1 MSGAETWPLGPH
13 RVVEA
18 SAGSGKTFTITT
30 LVCRLVAE
38 EGVPISR
45 ILVSTYTN
53 ATAAELRERVVE
65 RMRALLRE
73 LEGGAA
79 RDPLAKAWR
88 ERGAALDELR
98 ARLQSAVRDF
108 DEATITTIHGF
119 CQGVLRELPFES
131 GSDAGRTLSGDGE
144 ALLQGATADAW
155 ACLGEDDLEVI
166 DAREAVEVAREAC
179 AHSRLPLVPTAH
191 EVQGARAELRSALED
206 LRGVIPRPGGALVA
220 MLNKGRNST
229 KALARMVAWV
239 EGQAGEQDRAPTVQD
254 WLECVADCCTGSTLT
269 KAVNKAH
276 AAQIEVFESLEARLR
291 AAGEAIER
299 AYDGVQAAARVR
311 VATTA
316 RASASARKARER
328 VMTFDD
334 LLQDVHAALHSPQ
347 GEALAKELRARYSVA
362 LVDEFQDTDR
372 EQCEIFERIFV
383 APEAAGAAEAHATA
397 GARTAPEARL
407 TVVGDPK
414 QSIYLFRGADMGAY
428 LRATTPPRFRGERS
442 GLDSNYRTDRAL
454 LDAVQAMLEV
464 EPDGPLGGDMGD
476 MPGVRLHRPRA
487 VHEAARLHERTGEPA
502 SGLWLHV
509 PAEVCEPADEGGDR
523 EPPELDSKEV
533 WHAVATEVRRE
544 LCAGLRLQDGDRERE
559 VTPGD
564 VAVLVR
570 SNTNALRV
578 QRALRAQGVPASV
591 RTRISVWNSDEAIEL
606 ARMLEAMASPGS
618 LRARL
623 AAGATRVGGCTAS
636 VLRAPESDRA
646 VAFAD
651 WVTELRAE
659 LDARGPVPCV
669 RRMLDSAPAGGEAP
683 MVRLLA
689 QAGGERA
696 VTNLLHLAELLG
708 GLWRGGVRSADELA
722 AAMASRRGRAD
733 VDEVAA
739 HELQQRIETDGSA
752 VQVVTAHSAKGLQW
766 PIVWVATD
774 CAVAKAER
782 AAVALV
788 CDEGDQ
794 RVLALGGEALARA
807 REQYAAES
815 AREQIRLLY
824 VALTRAENRC
834 HVVWGRA
841 YREGNGGSATAAL
854 LHGRKAASRAE
865 AEVAGKDALSSVDRM
880 RADLQDLCER
890 AQQGGLHGTVRLAP
904 LADWE
909 RGRWTPRRAEVEL
922 APARTLQAALPAGA
936 RTTSFTG
943 LASGIGAHA
952 GAWDSGGAGRRL
964 RSDDAQA
971 GESAAARADGEAPLL
986 SREAL
991 PAGPAYG
998 DLVHRVV
1005 EEGIRVLDGEALA
1018 ALAARVV
1025 AADGA
1030 RVDAAVLASG
1040 LRSVARQRL
1049 LAGEV
1054 RGVDVGAATLAGLVR
1069 GRLRT
1074 ELEYLLPVGARG
1086 RPAAMRA
1093 VAEAFERGG
1102 EIARRYAGVAA
1113 AMGGVEF
1120 HGHLTGFIDLVCEHE
1135 GRWYVLDYKT
1145 NALGADLR
1153 AFEPER
1159 LDEAMIEHHYV
1170 LQYHLYTLAV
1180 HRWLRARMPGYDYE
1194 RHMGGAMYLF
1204 VRAMGESRPAGAG
1217 VFADRPSWAVVQA
1230 LDSAFEGVSR

>member
-1 MSGAETWPLGPH
+1 MSGAETWPLGPS

-65 RMRALLRE
+65 RMRTLLRDI
-73 LEGGAA
+73 EGGAV

-88 ERGAALDELR
+88 ERGAALGDLR
-98 ARLQSAVRDF
+98 GRLEAAVRDF

-131 GSDAGRTLSGDGE
+131 GADAGRTLSGDGE
-144 ALLQGATADAW
+144 DLLQGAIADAW
-155 ACLGEDDLEVI
+155 ACLGEDELEVI
-166 DAREAVEVAREAC
+166 GPREAVEVAEMAC
-179 AHSRLPLVPTAH
+179 AHPRLPLVPAPH
-191 EVQGARAELRSALED
+191 EVQDARVELRSAVEH
-206 LRGVIPRPGGALVA
+206 LRSVIPGDGDALVA
-220 MLNKGRNST
+220 MLNKGRSSS
-229 KALARMVAWV
+229 KALARMVGWV
-239 EGQAGEQDRAPTVQD
+239 QPQAGDPDRAPTVQD
-254 WLECVADCCTGSTLT
+254 WLACVADCCTGSTLA
-269 KAVNKAH
+269 KAVTKAH
-276 AAQIEVFESLEARLR
+276 AAQIEMFEGLEGRLR

-299 AYDGVQAAARVR
+299 AYDRVQAAARAR

-316 RASASARKARER
+316 RVSASARKARER
-328 VMTFDD
+328 VLTFDD
-334 LLQDVHAALHSPQ
+334 LLQEVHAALHSAQ
-347 GEALAKELRARYSVA
+347 GDALAKELRARYSVA

-372 EQCEIFERIFV
+372 EQCEIFERIFA
-383 APEAAGAAEAHATA
+383 APDASGV
-397 GARTAPEARL
+397 RL

-414 QSIYLFRGADMGAY
+414 QSIYLFRGADMDAY
-428 LRATTPPRFRGERS
+428 QRATTPPRFRGERS

-464 EPDGPLGGDMGD
+464 EKDGPLGGEMGD

-487 VHEAARLHERTGEPA
+487 VHEAARLHDRSGEPA

-509 PAEVCEPADEGGDR
+509 PAEVCEPAGADGDR
-523 EPPELDSKEV
+523 APAELDSAEV
-533 WHAVATEVRRE
+533 WHSVATAVRRE
-544 LCAGLRLQDGDRERE
+544 LSEGLRLKDGDRERE

-578 QRALRAQGVPASV
+578 QRALRAQGIPASV
-591 RTRISVWNSDEAIEL
+591 RSRIAVWKSEEAIEL
-606 ARMLEAMASPGS
+606 ERMLEAMAQPGS

-623 AAGATRVGGCTAS
+623 AAGTTRVGGCTAS

-651 WVTELRAE
+651 WVAELRGE

-669 RRMLDSAPAGGEAP
+669 RRMLDTSPAGGEAP

-689 QAGGERA
+689 QAGGERT

-708 GLWRGGVRSADELA
+708 GLWRSGVRSADELA
-722 AAMASRRGRAD
+722 VAMASRRGRTDMDA
-733 VDEVAA
+733 VAA
-739 HELQQRIETDGSA
+739 QELQQRIETDGSA

-774 CAVAKAER
+774 CAAPKGER

-788 CDEGDQ
+788 CDEGDR

-807 REQYAAES
+807 RERRSAEE

-834 HVVWGRA
+834 HVVWGPAFRA
-841 YREGNGGSATAAL
+841 GNAGSATAAL
-854 LHGRKAASRAE
+854 LHGRLAATRDDA
-865 AEVAGKDALSSVDRM
+865 AVAGKAALQSADRM
-880 RADLQDLCER
+880 RADLHGLRDR
-890 AQQGGLHGTVRLAP
+890 AQQGGLHGRVELSP
-904 LADWE
+904 LAESE
-909 RGRWTPRRAEVEL
+909 RGRWAPRRAEVEL
-922 APARTLQAALPAGA
+922 AAARTLQTALPAGA

-943 LASGIGAHA
+943 LASGIGAHG
-952 GAWDSGGAGRRL
+952 GAWESGGAGRRL
-964 RSDDAQA
+964 RSDDAQV
-971 GESAAARADGEAPLL
+971 GESVAARADGEAPLL

-998 DLVHRVV
+998 DLVHRVI
-1005 EEGIRVLDGEALA
+1005 EEGIRVLDDEALA
-1018 ALAARVV
+1018 AMTARVV

-1030 RVDAAVLASG
+1030 RVDAAVLANG
-1040 LRSVARQRL
+1040 LRSMARQRL

-1054 RGVDVGAATLAGLVR
+1054 RGVDVGSATLARLTG

-1102 EIARRYAGVAA
+1102 EVARRYARVAA
-1113 AMGGVEF
+1113 ALGGVEF
-1120 HGHLTGFIDLVCEHE
+1120 HGHLTGFIDLVCEHG

-1180 HRWLRARMPGYDYE
+1180 HRWLRARVPGYEYE

-1230 LDSAFEGVSR
+1230 LDSALEGVSR

>member
-65 RMRALLRE
+65 RMRTLVRE

-88 ERGAALDELR
+88 ERGAALDDLR
-98 ARLQSAVRDF
+98 GRLDAAVHGF

-131 GSDAGRTLSGDGE
+131 GADAGRTLSGDGE
-144 ALLQGATADAW
+144 DLLQGATADAW
-155 ACLGEDDLEVI
+155 ACLGEDELEVI
-166 DAREAVEVAREAC
+166 GPKEAIEVAEMAC
-179 AHSRLPLVPTAH
+179 AHPRLPLVPTPH
-191 EVQGARAELRSALED
+191 EVEGARAELQSALGD
-206 LRGVIPRPGGALVA
+206 LRGVIPRQGGALVA
-220 MLNKGRNST
+220 MLHKGRSST

-239 EGQAGEQDRAPTVQD
+239 EGQAADSDRAPSVQD
-254 WLECVADCCTGSTLT
+254 WLACVADCCTGSTLT
-269 KAVNKAH
+269 KSVNKAH
-276 AAQIEVFESLEARLR
+276 AAQIEMFESLEGRLR

-299 AYDGVQAAARVR
+299 AYDRVQAAARAH

-316 RASASARKARER
+316 RQSASARKARER
-328 VMTFDD
+328 VLTFND
-334 LLQDVHAALHSPQ
+334 LLQEVHAALHSPQ
-347 GEALAKELRARYSVA
+347 GDALARELRARYSVA

-383 APEAAGAAEAHATA
+383 APEANQAN
-397 GARTAPEARL
+397 EARL

-414 QSIYLFRGADMGAY
+414 QSIYLFRGADMDAY
-428 LRATTPPRFRGERS
+428 LRATTPPRFKGERS

-454 LDAVQAMLEV
+454 LDAVQALLEV

-476 MPGVRLHRPRA
+476 MPGVRLRRPRA
-487 VHEAARLHERTGEPA
+487 VHEAARLHDRRGEPA

-509 PAEVCEPADEGGDR
+509 PAEVCEPADGGGDR
-523 EPPELDSKEV
+523 APSELDSAEV
-533 WHAVATEVRRE
+533 WHSVATAVRHE
-544 LCAGLRLQDGDRERE
+544 LSAGLRLRDGEGERE

-570 SNTNALRV
+570 SNSNALRV

-591 RTRISVWNSDEAIEL
+591 RSRIAVWNSDEAIEL
-606 ARMLEAMASPGS
+606 ERMLEAMAQPGS

-636 VLRAPESDRA
+636 VLRAPESERA
-646 VAFAD
+646 VALAD
-651 WVTELRAE
+651 WVTELRGE
-659 LDARGPVPCV
+659 LDARGLVPCV
-669 RRMLDSAPAGGEAP
+669 RRMLDTAPAGGEAP

-722 AAMASRRGRAD
+722 AAMASRRGRTDMDA
-733 VDEVAA
+733 VAA
-739 HELQQRIETDGSA
+739 QELQQRIETDGSA

-774 CAVAKAER
+774 CAVSKGER

-788 CDEGDQ
+788 CDEGGR
-794 RVLALGGEALARA
+794 RVLALGGDALARA
-807 REQYAAES
+807 RERRSAEA

-834 HVVWGRA
+834 HVVWGPAHRA
-841 YREGNGGSATAAL
+841 GNAGSATAAL
-854 LHGRKAASRAE
+854 LHGRWAATRAD
-865 AEVAGKDALSSVDRM
+865 AAVAGKAALQSVDRM
-880 RADLQDLCER
+880 RADLQDLCDR
-890 AQQGGLHGTVRLAP
+890 AEKGGLHGLVRLAP
-904 LADWE
+904 LAEWE
-909 RGRWTPRRAEVEL
+909 RGRWAPRRATVEL
-922 APARTLQAALPAGA
+922 APARTLQTALPAGA

-943 LASGIGAHA
+943 LASGIGAH
-952 GAWDSGGAGRRL
+952 GSAWESGGGGRRL

-971 GESAAARADGEAPLL
+971 GESVAARADGEAPLL

-998 DLVHRVV
+998 DLVHRVI
-1005 EEGIRVLDGEALA
+1005 EEGIRELDGEALA
-1018 ALAARVV
+1018 AMTARVV

-1030 RVDAAVLASG
+1030 RVDAAVLANG
-1040 LRSVARQRL
+1040 LGSVARQRL

-1054 RGVDVGAATLAGLVR
+1054 RGVDVGAASLADLAR

-1102 EIARRYAGVAA
+1102 EVARRYAGVAA

-1230 LDSAFEGVSR
+1230 LDSAFEGVPR